1 MNGSGGNAAESVLA
15 CQEKRWRHRKY
26 FCVKEN
32 GEMRCVRIGLK
43 DGMRLLRIGSPEEAL
58 TQALVP
64 EGGQAGEDAVQEQKE
79 AVAHKKQEDAQET
92 GGGFHI
98 VRQAQEMQEQT
109 VEQEN
114 SGVAHGQPQAQTQQ
128 TGGQSGNFG
137 P

>member
-64 EGGQAGEDAVQEQKE
+64 EGGQAGEDAVQEQK
-79 AVAHKKQEDAQET
+79 
-92 GGGFHI
+92 
-98 VRQAQEMQEQT
+98 
-109 VEQEN
+109 
-114 SGVAHGQPQAQTQQ
+114 
-128 TGGQSGNFG
+128 
-137 P
+137 